1 VYGVGALLVI
11 FLLRPFTQNLLVLF
25 VFGVLVTS
33 VLEYITG
40 FLLEKLFHTT
50 WWDYSKRKFN
60 IKGRV
65 CLRNSLLFGILS
77 VLLLHFINPFV
88 EKLEAWIPEW
98 ALPAIAFVFLFY
110 FITDSVITVRSI
122 LAMNGK
128 LDELEKAANMD
139 PELPLPVETYR
150 ELCILDDRGFG
161 LPEDVPELE
170 EEFSPGYH
178 KGEVTQAFDTLRFP
192 LPGVYRYEWNEDGRG
207 GGGCIWWD
215 EESDSPLWRV
225 SGYRSKNVKAAWNA
239 DLTDFSDVETR
250 EEPGFSAHW
259 GWKELEQ
266 RTDPEKPMYQVLGE
280 VAAGPTLFVFTV
292 TFSLPEERENI
303 YARIRRI
310 EAVER
315 EEA

>member
-1 VYGVGALLVI
+1 MVVLTENAVFISKLVISFALYSLLGWACESTYCSIPAKRFINRGFLNGPFCPVYGVGALLVI

-98 ALPAIAFVFLFY
+98 ALSAIAFVFLFY

-122 LAMNGK
+122 LVMNGK
-128 LDELEKAANMD
+128 LDELEK
-139 PELPLPVETYR
+139 V
-150 ELCILDDRGFG
+150 
-161 LPEDVPELE
+161 LE
-170 EEFSPGYH
+170 EIKN
-178 KGEVTQAFDTLRFP
+178 KGEENRERLQQSF
-192 LPGVYRYEWNEDGRG
+192 
-207 GGGCIWWD
+207 
-215 EESDSPLWRV
+215 ESKV
-225 SGYRSKNVKAAWNA
+225 NA
-239 DLTDFSDVETR
+239 TR
-250 EEPGFSAHW
+250 EAVL
-259 GWKELEQ
+259 ELQ
-266 RTDPEKPMYQVLGE
+266 
-280 VAAGPTLFVFTV
+280 AASV
-292 TFSLPEERENI
+292 ERLQE
-303 YARIRRI
+303 RI
-310 EAVER
+310 ETISKGLNSGAQRRLLKAFPGMKAGTRRASILHMKEAVRHQRAKKRER
-315 EEA
+315 K

>member
-1 VYGVGALLVI
+1 MGEKVTKLDKGFRRGYTYTIAGIGKAVFISKLVISFALYSLLGWACESTYCSIPAKRFINRGFLNGPFCPVYGVGALLVI

-110 FITDSVITVRSI
+110 FINFFDRLKI
-122 LAMNGK
+122 LCYYYLLK
-128 LDELEKAANMD
+128 
-139 PELPLPVETYR
+139 YR
-150 ELCILDDRGFG
+150 
-161 LPEDVPELE
+161 
-170 EEFSPGYH
+170 
-178 KGEVTQAFDTLRFP
+178 
-192 LPGVYRYEWNEDGRG
+192 
-207 GGGCIWWD
+207 
-215 EESDSPLWRV
+215 
-225 SGYRSKNVKAAWNA
+225 
-239 DLTDFSDVETR
+239 
-250 EEPGFSAHW
+250 
-259 GWKELEQ
+259 
-266 RTDPEKPMYQVLGE
+266 
-280 VAAGPTLFVFTV
+280 
-292 TFSLPEERENI
+292 
-303 YARIRRI
+303 
-310 EAVER
+310 
-315 EEA
+315 

>member
-1 VYGVGALLVI
+1 MVVLTENAVFISKLVISFALYSLLGWACESTYCSIPAKRFINRGFLNGPFCPVYGVEALLVI

-128 LDELEKAANMD
+128 LDELEK
-139 PELPLPVETYR
+139 V
-150 ELCILDDRGFG
+150 
-161 LPEDVPELE
+161 LE
-170 EEFSPGYH
+170 EMKN
-178 KGEVTQAFDTLRFP
+178 KGEENRERLQQSF
-192 LPGVYRYEWNEDGRG
+192 
-207 GGGCIWWD
+207 
-215 EESDSPLWRV
+215 ESKV
-225 SGYRSKNVKAAWNA
+225 NA
-239 DLTDFSDVETR
+239 TR
-250 EEPGFSAHW
+250 EAVL
-259 GWKELEQ
+259 ELQ
-266 RTDPEKPMYQVLGE
+266 
-280 VAAGPTLFVFTV
+280 AA
-292 TFSLPEERENI
+292 S
-303 YARIRRI
+303 
-310 EAVER
+310 VER
-315 EEA
+315 LQERMETISKGLNSGAQRRLLKAFPGMKAGTRRASILHMKETVGHQRAKKRERK

>member
-1 VYGVGALLVI
+1 MVVLTENAVFISKLVISFALYSLLGWACESTYCSIPAKRFINRGCLNGPFCPGYVGGALLVI

-128 LDELEKAANMD
+128 LDELEK
-139 PELPLPVETYR
+139 V
-150 ELCILDDRGFG
+150 
-161 LPEDVPELE
+161 LE
-170 EEFSPGYH
+170 EIKN
-178 KGEVTQAFDTLRFP
+178 KGEENRERLQQSF
-192 LPGVYRYEWNEDGRG
+192 
-207 GGGCIWWD
+207 
-215 EESDSPLWRV
+215 ESKV
-225 SGYRSKNVKAAWNA
+225 NA
-239 DLTDFSDVETR
+239 TR
-250 EEPGFSAHW
+250 EAVL
-259 GWKELEQ
+259 ELQ
-266 RTDPEKPMYQVLGE
+266 
-280 VAAGPTLFVFTV
+280 AA
-292 TFSLPEERENI
+292 S
-303 YARIRRI
+303 
-310 EAVER
+310 VER
-315 EEA
+315 LQERMETISKGLNSGAQRRLLKAFPGMKAGTRRASILHMKETVGHQRAKKRERK

>member
-1 VYGVGALLVI
+1 MVVLTENAVFISKLVISFALYSLLGWACESTYCSIPAKRFINRGFLNGPFCPVYGVGALLVI

-65 CLRNSLLFGILS
+65 CLRNSLLFGVLS

-128 LDELEKAANMD
+128 LDELEK
-139 PELPLPVETYR
+139 V
-150 ELCILDDRGFG
+150 
-161 LPEDVPELE
+161 LE
-170 EEFSPGYH
+170 EIKIRARRIGNGFS
-178 KGEVTQAFDTLRFP
+178 KALKVKST
-192 LPGVYRYEWNEDGRG
+192 LPGKRFWSCRPHLLSASRNEWRQ
-207 GGGCIWWD
+207 
-215 EESDSPLWRV
+215 
-225 SGYRSKNVKAAWNA
+225 
-239 DLTDFSDVETR
+239 
-250 EEPGFSAHW
+250 SAK
-259 GWKELEQ
+259 GLI
-266 RTDPEKPMYQVLGE
+266 P
-280 VAAGPTLFVFTV
+280 
-292 TFSLPEERENI
+292 
-303 YARIRRI
+303 ARKG
-310 EAVER
+310 VC
-315 EEA
+315 

>member
-1 VYGVGALLVI
+1 MVVLTENAVFISKLVISFALYSLLGWACESTYCSIPAKRFINRGFLNGPFCPVYGVGALLVI

-98 ALPAIAFVFLFY
+98 ALSAIAFVFLFY

-128 LDELEKAANMD
+128 LDELEK
-139 PELPLPVETYR
+139 V
-150 ELCILDDRGFG
+150 
-161 LPEDVPELE
+161 LE
-170 EEFSPGYH
+170 EIKN
-178 KGEVTQAFDTLRFP
+178 KGEENRERLQQSF
-192 LPGVYRYEWNEDGRG
+192 
-207 GGGCIWWD
+207 
-215 EESDSPLWRV
+215 ESKV
-225 SGYRSKNVKAAWNA
+225 NA
-239 DLTDFSDVETR
+239 TR
-250 EEPGFSAHW
+250 EAVL
-259 GWKELEQ
+259 ELQ
-266 RTDPEKPMYQVLGE
+266 
-280 VAAGPTLFVFTV
+280 AA
-292 TFSLPEERENI
+292 S
-303 YARIRRI
+303 
-310 EAVER
+310 VER
-315 EEA
+315 LQERMETISKGLNSGAQRRLLKALQA

>member
-1 VYGVGALLVI
+1 MVVLTENAVFISKLVISFALYSLLGWACESTYCSIPAKRFINRGFLNGPFCPVYGVGALLVI

-65 CLRNSLLFGILS
+65 CLRNSLLFGVLS

-128 LDELEKAANMD
+128 LDELEK
-139 PELPLPVETYR
+139 V
-150 ELCILDDRGFG
+150 
-161 LPEDVPELE
+161 LE
-170 EEFSPGYH
+170 EIKN
-178 KGEVTQAFDTLRFP
+178 KGEENRERLQQSF
-192 LPGVYRYEWNEDGRG
+192 
-207 GGGCIWWD
+207 
-215 EESDSPLWRV
+215 ESKV
-225 SGYRSKNVKAAWNA
+225 NA
-239 DLTDFSDVETR
+239 TR
-250 EEPGFSAHW
+250 EAVL
-259 GWKELEQ
+259 ELQ
-266 RTDPEKPMYQVLGE
+266 
-280 VAAGPTLFVFTV
+280 AA
-292 TFSLPEERENI
+292 S
-303 YARIRRI
+303 
-310 EAVER
+310 VER
-315 EEA
+315 LQNGDNQQRA

>member
-1 VYGVGALLVI
+1 MVVLTENAVFISKLVISFALYSLLGWACESTYCSIPAKRFINRGFLNGPFCPVYGVGALLVI

-128 LDELEKAANMD
+128 LDELEK
-139 PELPLPVETYR
+139 V
-150 ELCILDDRGFG
+150 
-161 LPEDVPELE
+161 LE
-170 EEFSPGYH
+170 EIKN
-178 KGEVTQAFDTLRFP
+178 KGE
-192 LPGVYRYEWNEDGRG
+192 EN
-207 GGGCIWWD
+207 
-215 EESDSPLWRV
+215 
-225 SGYRSKNVKAAWNA
+225 
-239 DLTDFSDVETR
+239 R
-250 EEPGFSAHW
+250 ER
-259 GWKELEQ
+259 LQ
-266 RTDPEKPMYQVLGE
+266 
-280 VAAGPTLFVFTV
+280 
-292 TFSLPEERENI
+292 
-303 YARIRRI
+303 
-310 EAVER
+310 
-315 EEA
+315 